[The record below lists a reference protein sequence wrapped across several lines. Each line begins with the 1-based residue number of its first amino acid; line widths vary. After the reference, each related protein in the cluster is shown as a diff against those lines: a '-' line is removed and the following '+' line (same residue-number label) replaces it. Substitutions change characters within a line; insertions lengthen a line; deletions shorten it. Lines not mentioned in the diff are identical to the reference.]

1 MQNIEEN
8 KLNEENKLKFYYSIK
23 FRLPFTIVVI
33 LLLATVGLLYVSY
46 NKSIK
51 NLDEDVLSD
60 FTHFHTLF
68 EDQISVKKNNLKMT
82 IEVLLNDSNVVKLFG
97 EENRTGLAKK
107 LVSFYKNNLKPNYGI
122 AQFQFHKPPA
132 TSFLRLHKPQK
143 FGDDLSGFRQT
154 VVDANNS
161 QKVITGIEVGRA
173 GPGLRIVYPINDGTT
188 HQGTVEFGAGIG
200 SIIEGISKVLDMEYA
215 IGINQ
220 QTFEKARRFAN
231 KENDIVNNNMV
242 FYKFSDP
249 KIKDLTQKSKLTDEV
264 NNLNKGESNYVYYS
278 FPIKDYKN
286 NTIGNIL
293 LFRDIT
299 AITSQM
305 YSENLS
311 IALTIL
317 FFTLII
323 VFAIIVII
331 QKKISLPLEKMG
343 KAVIK
348 VAEGNLDV
356 KVESK
361 SNDEIGILAN
371 AFNKMSTHL
380 KKSQD
385 DLIEEK
391 AGIEMKVE
399 EAVAESK
406 RTSQY
411 LSNSVEE
418 LLDSMNRFSNGDL
431 TVSVLAEEKDGD
443 IKKLFSGFNKTVKN
457 IQALVNQL
465 TEAITSTVSSS
476 MQISSSIEE
485 MAAGAE
491 EQSTQ
496 TTEVGVAMEEMTLSA
511 IETTTNINA
520 ATDSAK
526 EAGITA
532 EEGGRVISNTIQG
545 IENISE
551 IVTQTATAVE
561 QLGVSSEKIG
571 QVISVI
577 NDIAEQTNLL
587 ALNAAIE
594 AARAGEHGKGFA
606 VVADEVGKLAERTK
620 HATKEIGLTI
630 EQIQLETNKAVD
642 SIRIGKDEAVKGR
655 NFASKASA
663 SLEMI
668 ITKTDTVIEKIGKVT
683 TASEIQSTIA
693 EQVSQN
699 IVSINSVTQESS
711 IGLQGIAGAAED
723 LNRLTGNL
731 QELVNQFNIYDST
744 KTESYSSET
753 ILEIEQG

>member
-8 KLNEENKLKFYYSIK
+8 KLKLYNSIK

-60 FTHFHTLF
+60 FTHFQTLF
-68 EDQISVKKNNLKMT
+68 EDQLSVKENDLKMT
-82 IEVLLNDSNVVKLFG
+82 IEVLLNDSNVVKLFSG
-97 EENRTGLAKK
+97 ENRAGLAKR

-132 TSFLRLHKPQK
+132 ISFLRLHKPQK

-173 GPGLRIVYPINDGTT
+173 GPGLRIVYPISDGTT

-220 QTFEKARRFAN
+220 QAFEKARRFAN
-231 KENDIVNNNMV
+231 KENDIINNDVV

-249 KIKDLTQKSKLTDEV
+249 KIKDLTQQSKLTHEV
-264 NNLNKGESNYVYYS
+264 NNLDNDKLNYVYYS

-299 AITSQM
+299 AVTSKM

-311 IALTIL
+311 MALTVLL
-317 FFTLII
+317 FASLI
-323 VFAIIVII
+323 VFIIIAII
-331 QKKISLPLEKMG
+331 QKKLSSPLERMS

-371 AFNKMSTHL
+371 AFNKMSIHL

-418 LLDSMNRFSNGDL
+418 LLDAMNKFSNGDL
-431 TVSVLAEEKDGD
+431 TVSVLAKEKDGD

-457 IQALVNQL
+457 IKALVNQL

-655 NFASKASA
+655 NFASEASV

-683 TASEIQSTIA
+683 SASEIQSTIA
-693 EQVSQN
+693 EQVSRN

-731 QELVNQFNIYDST
+731 QELVNQFNINNNA
-744 KTESYSSET
+744 KTESYSNET
-753 ILEIEQG
+753 IFEIEQA